1 MTARATP
8 SQPAS
13 NDRGASGQPERPWAL
28 IAVVS
33 AALFVDMFVYGMV
46 VPFLPQVSVA
56 HGASGTSVGLLVGCY
71 ALGLFACAWPLARVV
86 PSAGPRL
93 VMVLGTLGLMLCT
106 AAFMWATS
114 LLGLVAARTL
124 QGVAAAMTWTA
135 GPMALASTTAPT
147 HRGRVMGLAMMGSGL
162 GTLCGPPVGGWLFER
177 GGIALPFAFS
187 MALCVLLLCGVV
199 FAVPTRLAPRKEL
212 PWRLVLAHPS
222 VRLVALII
230 LTASGI
236 LTLLEPVLPLY
247 LNERFGLTAS
257 EIGLAFGAAV
267 LCYALAASP
276 AGAVGDRFGRVRTA
290 GVGLLLSALLLP
302 LIALWGSVFGVVAAL
317 GLLGAASAF
326 SLAPTMAAMA
336 DALDLVEPGADADYA
351 SVYALYNA
359 AYAVGMWLGPVLG
372 AVLTYEFGLGVA
384 LAVVAVAAAGCSLL
398 AVRR

>member
-1 MTARATP
+1 
-8 SQPAS
+8 
-13 NDRGASGQPERPWAL
+13 
-28 IAVVS
+28 
-33 AALFVDMFVYGMV
+33 
-46 VPFLPQVSVA
+46 
-56 HGASGTSVGLLVGCY
+56 VGVLVGCY
-71 ALGLFACAWPLARVV
+71 ALGLFAFAWPLARVV
-86 PSAGPRL
+86 PRIGPRL
-93 VMVLGTLGLMLCT
+93 AMVLGTLGLMLCT

-114 LLGLVAARTL
+114 FLGLVAARTL

-147 HRGRVMGLAMMGSGL
+147 RRGRVMGLAMLGSGL

-199 FAVPTRLAPRKEL
+199 FAVPIKLAPRKEL
-212 PWRLVLAHPS
+212 PLRLVSTHPR

-247 LNERFGLTAS
+247 LNERFGLAPS

-267 LCYALAASP
+267 LCYALAAGP
-276 AGAVGDRFGRVRTA
+276 AGALADRFGRVRTA

-302 LIALWGSVFGVVAAL
+302 FIAFWGSALGVVGAL

-326 SLAPTMAAMA
+326 SLTPTMAAMA
-336 DALDLVEPGADADYA
+336 DALDLVEPGTDTDYA
-351 SVYALYNA
+351 SVYAIYNA

-372 AVLTYEFGLGVA
+372 AGLTHEFGLGVA
-384 LAVVAVAAAGCSLL
+384 LAVAAVPAAGCSLL
-398 AVRR
+398 AVRG